1 MILKSAR
8 QTTKKNAVQHLEL
21 DFISLA
27 LKGKKVGFEKVIK
40 LIDEMVV
47 TLAKEQQDDD
57 HKKEYCKVQLDIA
70 DDSKKELE
78 RAVSDSEKAIAE
90 AEDALTSVKDEITV
104 LEDGIK
110 ALDKSVAE
118 A

>member
-27 LKGKKVGFEKVIK
+27 LKGKQAGFEKVIK

-57 HKKEYCKVQLDIA
+57 HKKEYCEREFDIA
-70 DDSKKELE
+70 DDKKKVLE
-78 RAVSDSEKAIAE
+78 RSIDDADKAIVE
-90 AEDALTSVKDEITV
+90 SEEGLTTVKDEI
-104 LEDGIK
+104 E
-110 ALDKSVAE
+110 
-118 A
+118 

>member
-27 LKGKKVGFEKVIK
+27 LKGKQAGFEKVIK

-57 HKKEYCKVQLDIA
+57 HKKEYCEKEFDIA
-70 DDSKKELE
+70 DDKKKALE
-78 RAVSDSEKAIAE
+78 RSIDDADKAITE
-90 AEDALTSVKDEITV
+90 TGESLTTVKEEIAG
-104 LEDGIK
+104 LEDGVK
-110 ALDKSVAE
+110 A
-118 A
+118 